1 MDILRII
8 EYIVTEEYDQYPL
21 LHFLKGHVKLSTR
34 IVQTLRHTKGSVL
47 VNGEYARLV
56 DKVSCGDKVKIVL
69 PETTSP
75 PLLWDISL
83 DIIFEDDDLLVINK
97 PSGISVHPTFNH
109 PNGTLCNAVAS
120 YLTNKNNSS
129 SVARAVGRLDKVT
142 SGVMIFA
149 KNAYAASKLNGNLDK
164 TYLAVVNG
172 TTDESGFIEA
182 PIFRPDLN
190 KTIRSVDSRGDYA
203 FTTYKTLFHYNNM
216 SAVEVKT
223 ETGRTHQIRVH
234 FSHIGHALVGDEM
247 YCGKDTEN
255 INRAALHCLK
265 VSIIHPVTNE
275 ALTFRAPLP
284 EDIKKEFE
292 KNGISVDKLSLFC

>member
-1 MDILRII
+1 MRTI
-8 EYIVTEEYDQYPL
+8 EYTVTEEYNQYPL

-47 VNGEYARLV
+47 VNGEYARLI
-56 DKVSCGDKVKIVL
+56 DKVSCGDKVKITL
-69 PETTSP
+69 PETTVP
-75 PLLWDISL
+75 PLLWDMKL
-83 DIIFEDDDLLVINK
+83 DVIFEDDDLLVINK

-120 YLTNKNNSS
+120 YLTNKNNSP

-172 TTDESGFIEA
+172 ITDEGGFIEA

-190 KTIRSVDSRGDYA
+190 KTTRSVDSRGDYA
-203 FTTYKTLFHYNNM
+203 LTTYKTLFHYNNI

-247 YCGKDTEN
+247 YGGKATEN
-255 INRAALHCLK
+255 ISRAGLHCLR

-275 ALTFRAPLP
+275 ALTFKAPLP

-292 KNGISVDKLSLFC
+292 KNGISVDKLNLFC

>member
-1 MDILRII
+1 MRKI
-8 EYIVTEEYDQYPL
+8 EYVVTEEYNQYPL

-56 DKVSCGDKVKIVL
+56 DKVSFGDKVTISL
-69 PETTSP
+69 PETTTP
-75 PLLWDISL
+75 PLLWDMKL
-83 DIIFEDDDLLVINK
+83 DIIFEDDDLLIINK

-149 KNAYAASKLNGNLDK
+149 KNSFVASKLNGNLDK

-172 TTDESGFIEA
+172 ITQENGFIEA
-182 PIFRPDLN
+182 PIYRPDLN
-190 KTIRSVDSRGDYA
+190 KTIRTVDERGDYA
-203 FTTYKTLFHYNNM
+203 HTSYKTLFHYNNI
-216 SAVEVKT
+216 SVVEVKT
-223 ETGRTHQIRVH
+223 KTGRTHQIRVH
-234 FSHIGHALVGDEM
+234 FSHIGHSLVGDEM
-247 YCGKDTEN
+247 YGGISTEN
-255 INRAALHCLK
+255 INRAALHCYK
-265 VSIIHPVTNE
+265 VSITHPVTNE
-275 ALTFRAPLP
+275 HLTFKAPLP

-292 KNGISVDKLSLFC
+292 KNGISVDKHN

>member
-1 MDILRII
+1 MRKI
-8 EYIVTEEYDQYPL
+8 EYTVTEEYHQYPL

-56 DKVSCGDKVKIVL
+56 DKVSFGNTVSISL
-69 PETTSP
+69 PETTTP
-75 PLLWDISL
+75 PLLWNMEL
-83 DIIFEDDDLLVINK
+83 DVIYEDDDLLVINK

-120 YLTNKNNSS
+120 YLADKNSSS

-149 KNAYAASKLNGNLDK
+149 KNAFVASVLNGNLEK
-164 TYLAVVNG
+164 TYLAIVNG
-172 TTDESGFIEA
+172 NTEDSGAIEA
-182 PIFRPDLN
+182 PIYRPDLN
-190 KTIRSVDSRGDYA
+190 KTIRTVDDRGDYA
-203 FTTYKTLFHYNNM
+203 LTSYRTLLRYNK
-216 SAVEVKT
+216 SSVVEVKT

-234 FSHIGHALVGDEM
+234 FSHIGHPLTGDEM
-247 YCGKDTEN
+247 YGGASTEN
-255 INRAALHCLK
+255 ITRAALHCLK
-265 VSIIHPVTNE
+265 VSVTHPVTKKTH
-275 ALTFRAPLP
+275 TFTAPLP

-292 KNGISVDKLSLFC
+292 KNGISVDKHI

>member
-1 MDILRII
+1 MREI
-8 EYIVTEEYDQYPL
+8 EYTVTEEYHQYPL
-21 LHFLKGHVKLSTR
+21 LHFLKGYVKLSTR

-56 DKVSCGDKVKIVL
+56 DKVSFGDKVTITL
-69 PETTSP
+69 PETTTP
-75 PLLWDISL
+75 PLLWETVL

-120 YLTNKNNSS
+120 YLTKKNNSS

-149 KNAYAASKLNGNLDK
+149 KNSFAASKLNGNLDK

-172 TTDESGFIEA
+172 TTQESGFIEA

-203 FTTYKTLFHYNNM
+203 LTSYKTLFHYSNT
-216 SAVEVKT
+216 SVVEVKT

-234 FSHIGHALVGDEM
+234 FSHIGHSLIGDEM
-247 YCGKDTEN
+247 YGGASTES
-255 INRAALHCLK
+255 ISRAALHCYK
-265 VSIIHPVTNE
+265 VSLIHPVTNE
-275 ALTFRAPLP
+275 LLTFKAPLP

-292 KNGISVDKLSLFC
+292 KNGICVDK

>member
-1 MDILRII
+1 MRKI
-8 EYIVTEEYDQYPL
+8 EYIVTEEYHQYPL
-21 LHFLKGHVKLSTR
+21 LHFLKGYVKLSTR

-56 DKVSCGDKVKIVL
+56 DKVASGDKVTITL
-69 PETTSP
+69 PETTTP
-75 PLLWDISL
+75 PLLWDMKL

-120 YLTNKNNSS
+120 YLTDKSNSS

-149 KNAYAASKLNGNLDK
+149 KNSFAASKLNGNLDK

-172 TTDESGFIEA
+172 ITDESGFIEA
-182 PIFRPDLN
+182 PIYRPDLN
-190 KTIRSVDSRGDYA
+190 KTIRTVDERGDYA
-203 FTTYKTLFHYNNM
+203 HTTYKTLFHYNNI
-216 SAVEVKT
+216 SVVEVKT

-234 FSHIGHALVGDEM
+234 FSHIDHSLVGDEM
-247 YCGKDTEN
+247 YGGISTEN
-255 INRAALHCLK
+255 IKRAALHCLS
-265 VSIIHPVTNE
+265 VSVTHPVTNE
-275 ALTFRAPLP
+275 ALTFKAPLP

-292 KNGISVDKLSLFC
+292 KNGFSVDKYN